1 MIFYYQL
8 WKARKVLKVKFNTKI
23 TDVEEKR
30 TEDVD
35 AQAMK
40 YLSYVLY
47 PLCVCGAIY
56 SLIYQPHKR

>member
-8 WKARKVLKVKFNTKI
+8 WKARKVLKVKFNTKN